1 MAFRTELAPPPPRA
15 ADAHKASVGRVLIVG
30 GSRAMAGAPALAAY
44 GALRAGAGLVRVAV
58 PACVHDI
65 VASWQRET
73 MVVPLPDEDGA
84 LGAAARTG
92 IDGAR
97 MQAEVTVLGMGLGR
111 SASTATL
118 VRSLA
123 EVGSAHFVFD
133 ADALHALGPHA
144 GRLDGGTRFV
154 LTPHEAEAAHLL
166 GVGANH
172 VRSDRERAAL
182 LLAER
187 TGATIVLK
195 GPHTLVTDGT
205 RHWRAGP
212 GHPVL
217 ATGGT
222 GDVLAGAI
230 GAFLAAAVRA
240 ETDRFDAIC
249 SAVHVHALAGERRAR
264 GHIDRGVLASE
275 IADEIPHALAAWRS
289 EATA

>member
-1 MAFRTELAPPPPRA
+1 MAFRTELLPPPPRA
-15 ADAHKASVGRVLIVG
+15 RDAHKASVGRVLIVG
-30 GSRAMAGAPALAAY
+30 GSRGMAGAPALAAY

-65 VASWQRET
+65 VAGWQRET
-73 MVVPLPDEDGA
+73 MVLPLPDEDGA
-84 LGAAARTG
+84 LGMAARTG

-111 SASTATL
+111 NASTATL

-123 EVGSAHFVFD
+123 EIGSAHLVFD
-133 ADALHALGPHA
+133 ADALHALGPRA
-144 GRLDGGTRFV
+144 GRVDGGTRFV
-154 LTPHEAEAAHLL
+154 LTPHEGEAAHLL
-166 GVGANH
+166 GVGVGH

-195 GPHTLVTDGT
+195 GPHTLVTDGS

-240 ETDRFDAIC
+240 EANPLDAIC
-249 SAVHVHALAGERRAR
+249 AAVHVHALAGERLAR
-264 GHIDRGVLASE
+264 GHVDRGVLASE
-275 IADEIPHALAAWRS
+275 IADEIPHALAAWRC
-289 EATA
+289 EATT

>member
-1 MAFRTELAPPPPRA
+1 MAFRSEPAPPPPRA

-30 GSRAMAGAPALAAY
+30 GSRGMAGAPALAAY

-65 VASWQRET
+65 VAGWQRET
-73 MVVPLPDEDGA
+73 MVVPLPDEDGT
-84 LGAAARTG
+84 LGLAARTG

-97 MQAEVTVLGMGLGR
+97 AQAEVTVLGMGMGR

-118 VRSLA
+118 VRALA
-123 EVGSAHFVFD
+123 KVGSAHLVFD
-133 ADALHALGPHA
+133 ADALHALGPRVGH
-144 GRLDGGTRFV
+144 LDGGTRFV
-154 LTPHEAEAAHLL
+154 LTPHEGEAAHLL
-166 GVGANH
+166 GVGVEH
-172 VRSDRERAAL
+172 VRSDRERAAR

-205 RHWRAGP
+205 HHWRAGP

-222 GDVLAGAI
+222 GDVLAGVI
-230 GAFLAAAVRA
+230 GAFLASAVRSEA
-240 ETDRFDAIC
+240 NAFDAIGA
-249 SAVHVHALAGERRAR
+249 AVHVHALAGERRAR
-264 GHIDRGVLASE
+264 EGVDRGVLASE

-289 EATA
+289 ESSA

>member
-1 MAFRTELAPPPPRA
+1 MSAIGDWNEQ
-15 ADAHKASVGRVLIVG
+15 
-30 GSRAMAGAPALAAY
+30 
-44 GALRAGAGLVRVAV
+44 
-58 PACVHDI
+58 ACVDPMLSIAIHEGWSRRWSHAGRLADY
-65 VASWQRET
+65 VATYFATYLRD
-73 MVVPLPDEDGA
+73 V
-84 LGAAARTG
+84 
-92 IDGAR
+92 GAR

-264 GHIDRGVLASE
+264 GHVDRGVLASE